1 VSDHDAQ
8 AQHPLISAAEL
19 RERLGEVHVLDA
31 RWQLGRDDGR
41 EQFLAGH
48 IPGAVF
54 VDVEGELSRHG
65 APHEGRHPLPAD
77 ADLAAA
83 ARRWGIRRDV
93 PVVIYDDH
101 RMLAASRGWWALR
114 RAGLA
119 DVRVLDGG
127 WPAWLTAGGAAETGE
142 VAVEPGDIELGSPG
156 EHGTIDTDAAAEWPG
171 RGVLLD
177 ARAGERFRGETE
189 PIDPIAGHIPGARS
203 LPIGT
208 LLTRDG
214 RFRPASDIAAAFDA
228 AGAGED
234 VAVAAY
240 CGSGITAAQ
249 LALAGALVGR
259 EVTVYPGSWSAWSNT
274 PGCRVA
280 TGAE

>member
-1 VSDHDAQ
+1 MTAG
-8 AQHPLISAAEL
+8 APHPLISVAEL
-19 RERLGEVHVLDA
+19 RARLDEVHVLDA

-41 EQFLAGH
+41 RQYLAGH

-54 VDVEGELSRHG
+54 VDVERELSRHG

-83 ARRWGIRRDV
+83 ARRWGLRSGV
-93 PVVIYDDH
+93 PVVVYDDH

-127 WPAWLTAGGAAETGE
+127 WPAWLAAGGAVETGE
-142 VAVEPGDIELGSPG
+142 TSVEPGDVELGSPG
-156 EHGTIDTDAAAEWPG
+156 ARGTIGTDAAAAWPAH
-171 RGVLLD
+171 GVLLD

-189 PIDPIAGHIPGARS
+189 PLDPIAGHIPGARS

-208 LLTRDG
+208 LLTEDG
-214 RFRPASDIAAAFDA
+214 RFRPASDIAAAFTA
-228 AGAGED
+228 AGAAD
-234 VAVAAY
+234 DADVAAY

-249 LALAGALVGR
+249 LALAGALIGR

-274 PGCRVA
+274 AGRAVA
-280 TGAE
+280 TGAG